1 MKVYNVLLEGKEDQ
15 DNGYFVT
22 IEVAAN
28 SKVKAKELALAE
40 ASRRKLQH
48 VRIEEIEFK
57 ELDENLPNAS
67 ILKIYGKSYF
77 SL

>member
-57 ELDENLPNAS
+57 DGAEL
-67 ILKIYGKSYF
+67 
-77 SL
+77 